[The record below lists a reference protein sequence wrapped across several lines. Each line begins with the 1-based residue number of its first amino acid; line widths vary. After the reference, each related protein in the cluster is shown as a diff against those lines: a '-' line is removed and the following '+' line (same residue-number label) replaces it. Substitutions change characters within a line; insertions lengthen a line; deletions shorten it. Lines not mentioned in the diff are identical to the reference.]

1 MVIRP
6 QIAIRVVAA
15 RCTAAHRQ
23 NARCDAQDDLV
34 KRLQLLVLGRRE
46 RAVSRDAH
54 GDDSACAANQRDC
67 IPLGGTTA
75 QADPPSADTHLSTDP
90 ARASASWA
98 DWPSHVVV
106 VSGGDKRARTR

>member
-67 IPLGGTTA
+67 MSPGRNHRPGRPSISRYSPQHRSCESFRQLGGLA
-75 QADPPSADTHLSTDP
+75 EPRSRS
-90 ARASASWA
+90 
-98 DWPSHVVV
+98 V
-106 VSGGDKRARTR
+106 G